1 MISHKISRKTMFW
14 VCVAH
19 VLVLLLAV
27 FLAHVLTPTPPP
39 KMLEMIGLPDNINPA
54 NGEPSAKQRGPAIPN
69 QPSQPTQP
77 QQSSPTPPPP
87 QPAVQTPPTPPQ
99 PQVQTPPEP
108 QPRIPVKN
116 DFPTEPVQP
125 KPKKPKPT
133 VQPNLNP
140 TTRNTVTPSLT
151 PAITTPRSNST
162 GNASSNGVSASSIER
177 SLSNAIGGDTNAG
190 VRNGLGDQGSSGSPT
205 GNKNGDWYRSL
216 IKNTIERRWMKP
228 QSTNPNLT
236 ATVRIRVLA
245 DGTIEYLGLT
255 SGSGDT
261 EMDNSVI
268 SAVRN
273 AGKVSMPPPDGFPKP
288 YEDTVIFRLK
298 GDM

>member
-1 MISHKISRKTMFW
+1 MFW

-19 VLVLLLAV
+19 VLVLLLAI

-39 KMLEMIGLPDNINPA
+39 EKLIMVNLGNEENVNPA
-54 NGEPSAKQRGPAIPN
+54 EGRASAKQRGPANPN
-69 QPSQPTQP
+69 PN
-77 QQSSPTPPPP
+77 P
-87 QPAVQTPPTPPQ
+87 QPATAPPTPTPPQ
-99 PQVQTPPEP
+99 PQPTPPVTPPQPTPPQPPVVQPTPTPPEP
-108 QPRIPVKN
+108 VVKN
-116 DFPTEPVQP
+116 DFPTETTSPP
-125 KPKKPKPT
+125 KPKPT
-133 VQPNLNP
+133 KVKVEANLNP
-140 TTRNTVTPSLT
+140 VSRSNTVKANTS
-151 PAITTPRSNST
+151 TTVQRSASSS
-162 GNASSNGVSASSIER
+162 SSNGISASTVER
-177 SLSNAIGGDTNAG
+177 SLSNALGGGGDPTAG
-190 VRNGLGDQGSSGSPT
+190 VPGGRGPDGSPGSRT
-205 GNKNGDWYRSL
+205 GNPNGDWYRTL